1 MTLKQLK
8 EQIGAINPQG
18 MYPLTNEKLKTYQQM
33 AFDWLLKLCEP
44 LNLLVPYQDQN
55 VYRAVD
61 DGWFLLKPTIATE
74 DEHFI
79 DIDERLDLAFSY
91 IIVHFIGMNDI
102 AMIKRSE
109 AYRLVLEYAN
119 NVNELGYSK
128 AKEVYEQESFITT
141 VKFDCFGKF
150 YDVKSSF
157 VKMVVDCILCNSVCM
172 RADENK
178 QLEKYKLYLT
188 GVVTPLDK
196 ERLKA
201 VDTAVFNYL
210 MTDMELIAKYSEEQL
225 NSVTTRFNELCKFS
239 EGEVVD
245 NDIESLDR
253 RLASPAC
260 CEEKMKGC
268 IDD

>member
-1 MTLKQLK
+1 MTLGQLK

-18 MYPLTNEKLKTYQQM
+18 MYPLTTEKLKVYQQM

-55 VYRAVD
+55 IYREVGE
-61 DGWFLLKPTIATE
+61 GWFLLKPTIAIQ
-74 DEHFI
+74 DEHII

-91 IIVHFIGMNDI
+91 IVVHFIGMNDVSV
-102 AMIKRSE
+102 MKRGE
-109 AYRLVLEYAN
+109 AYRLVLEYATD
-119 NVNELGYSK
+119 VNELGYSK
-128 AKEVYEQESFITT
+128 AKEIYEQESFITN
-141 VKFDCFGKF
+141 VKFDCYGKF
-150 YDVKSSF
+150 YEVKSSF
-157 VKMVVDCILCNSVCM
+157 VEKVIDCILCNNVCM
-172 RADENK
+172 NANDNK

-188 GVVTPLDK
+188 GVVSPLDK

-210 MTDMELIAKYSEEQL
+210 MNNMELIEKYSEEEL
-225 NSVTTRFNELCKFS
+225 NSVTTRFNELCKLG
-239 EGEVVD
+239 EGEAVD
-245 NDIESLDR
+245 NDIESLDK

-260 CEEKMKGC
+260 CEEEMKRC